1 MPRFGKQK
9 VKLGRYRVVT
19 HFENESL
26 PATDIVM
33 QSFARRRDQLIF
45 GKPTGTVKER
55 CPGILHIPPYTALSL
70 DRATVHAE
78 NVVIGKGPLLG
89 QVGSKCRTTAVF
101 RTFSEL
107 SARAGYC

>member
-33 QSFARRRDQLIF
+33 QSFARRE
-45 GKPTGTVKER
+45 VV
-55 CPGILHIPPYTALSL
+55 PPLVET
-70 DRATVHAE
+70 
-78 NVVIGKGPLLG
+78 
-89 QVGSKCRTTAVF
+89 
-101 RTFSEL
+101 
-107 SARAGYC
+107 